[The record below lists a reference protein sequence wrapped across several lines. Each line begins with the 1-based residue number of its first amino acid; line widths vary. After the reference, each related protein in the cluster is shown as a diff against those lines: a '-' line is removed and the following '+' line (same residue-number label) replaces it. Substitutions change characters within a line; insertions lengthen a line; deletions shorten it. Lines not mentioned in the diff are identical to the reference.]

1 MIHAT
6 LGLCEKCSLLIKI
19 GPTYELG
26 NCVKDN
32 KTDWGWSPWSSG
44 L

>member
-1 MIHAT
+1 MSCYCA
-6 LGLCEKCSLLIKI
+6 
-19 GPTYELG
+19 
-26 NCVKDN
+26 KDN